1 MKAMDLTSLVSNT
14 MTKHTGKIQFVKQ
27 KILLN
32 YLNN

>member
-1 MKAMDLTSLVSNT
+1 MKAMGLMSLVSNT
-14 MTKHTGKIQFVKQ
+14 MMKHIGKITFVKQ